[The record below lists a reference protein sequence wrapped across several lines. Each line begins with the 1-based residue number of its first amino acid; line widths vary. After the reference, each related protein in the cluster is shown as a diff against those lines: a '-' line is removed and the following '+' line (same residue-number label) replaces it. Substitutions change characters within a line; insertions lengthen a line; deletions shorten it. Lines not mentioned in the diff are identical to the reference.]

1 MIRRKLRIVALTAA
15 AASLVAAKWAAS
27 VPSGDWKISG
37 PFGGTARSIAVNP
50 SNPKVVLAGA
60 IDSLLFQ
67 SVDAGATWDL
77 LDFPKRHLSEVT
89 SILIDPADPTHYL
102 VGMIAAEGGGLF
114 ESQDAGKTWKTVKD
128 IQNIGVRALTAAPS
142 KNSRFLAGTQQ
153 GVQMSE
159 DSGKTW
165 TRISDPGNQE
175 MAGITAVAV
184 DPQDPNIMYA
194 GTSHLPWKTMDGGK
208 TWTSIHTGM
217 IDDSD
222 VFSIYVDPTKPANI
236 FASACSGIYASA
248 DRGDL
253 WRKLIGIPNSSR
265 RTHVIRQDPG
275 GSGSLYAGT
284 TTGLFKSFNAGKIW
298 RTLTDTQVNAMAFD
312 PANPQTIYLALEYQG
327 IGKSEDRGEQIR
339 LVNNGFVDRVISS
352 ATVAGSKLVAIE
364 TQEGETTGV
373 FASGDEGESWSQV
386 KSSRGLA
393 GVHLKA
399 ITGSSSD
406 ERVLIAASSHQL
418 YKTIDAGMT
427 WKVLPVRLII
437 PPPPQAAKPTTP
449 AKTSRPVPRGA
460 KAPVRARAV
469 RPVTPKPTIKEI
481 TLSEVNGL
489 YTINVANKDVFFA
502 ASDIGLLKST
512 DSAEHWTLV
521 DVTGSVAVTALY
533 RGSAAGHLLVARA
546 ANGLYI
552 SKDCGDHWSKLPFPL
567 PPSDVNDLAIPP
579 SSEAPL
585 LVATRV
591 GLYRS
596 DNGGEKWSIST
607 GGLPA
612 STVNAVLYAGP
623 DHTGYA
629 VQYGRL
635 YQTKDNGSTWSE
647 ISTSLSSLRIRQ
659 LWKPRA
665 DSARLYAVTSDLGI
679 IFRD

>member
-1 MIRRKLRIVALTAA
+1 MIRIKLRIFVLAA
-15 AASLVAAKWAAS
+15 VGASIFAVVRAAS

-37 PFGGTARSIAVNP
+37 PFGGTATAIAVDP
-50 SNPKVVLAGA
+50 SNPNVVLAGA
-60 IDSLLFQ
+60 LDSLLFQ
-67 SVDAGATWDL
+67 SMDGAATWNL

-89 SILIDPADPTHYL
+89 SILIDPADPKHYL
-102 VGMIAAEGGGLF
+102 AGMIGAEGGGLF
-114 ESQDAGKTWKTVKD
+114 ESHDAGKSWKAVKD
-128 IQNIGVRALTAAPS
+128 MENVGVRALTAAPS
-142 KNSRFLAGTQQ
+142 KTSQFVAGTLR

-175 MAGITAVAV
+175 MAGISAVAV
-184 DPQDPNIMYA
+184 DSQDPNIIYA

-222 VFSIYVDPTKPANI
+222 VFSIYIDPTKPANV

-253 WRKLIGIPNSSR
+253 WRKLMGIPNTSR

-275 GSGSLYAGT
+275 GSGSIYAGT
-284 TTGLFKSFNAGKIW
+284 TTGLFKSFNGGKIW

-312 PANPQTIYLALEYQG
+312 PTSPKSLYLALQYQG
-327 IGKSEDRGEQIR
+327 IGKSENGGEQIK
-339 LVNNGFVDRVISS
+339 LVNNGFVDRAISS
-352 ATVAGSKLVAIE
+352 ATAAGSKLVAIE
-364 TQEGETTGV
+364 GGEGETTGV
-373 FASGDEGESWSQV
+373 FVSADAGESWSQL
-386 KSSRGLA
+386 KNSHALA

-399 ITGSSSD
+399 IAGSASD
-406 ERVLIAASSHQL
+406 EHVLVAASSHQL
-418 YKTIDAGMT
+418 YKTVDAGMT

-437 PPPPQAAKPTTP
+437 PPPPQAAKPASP
-449 AKTSRPVPRGA
+449 AKTSRPVAHGA
-460 KAPVRARAV
+460 KAPVHA

-489 YTINVANKDVFFA
+489 YTITVANKDVFFA
-502 ASDIGLLKST
+502 ATDLGLLKST
-512 DSAEHWTLV
+512 DAGEHWMLV
-521 DVTGSVAVTALY
+521 DIAGSSAVTALY
-533 RGSAAGHLLVARA
+533 RGSATGDLLVARA
-546 ANGLYI
+546 ASGLYI
-552 SKDCGDHWSKLPFPL
+552 SKDCGEHWSKMSFPL
-567 PPSDVNDLAIPP
+567 PPSDVNDMAIPP
-579 SSEAPL
+579 SPDSPL

-596 DNGGEKWSIST
+596 DDGGEKWSVST

-612 STVNAVLYAGP
+612 STVNAVLYAGA

-635 YQTKDNGSTWSE
+635 YQTKDNASTWSE
-647 ISTSLSSLRIRQ
+647 ISTSLPSLRIRQ

-665 DSARLYAVTSDLGI
+665 DSARLYAITSDLGI